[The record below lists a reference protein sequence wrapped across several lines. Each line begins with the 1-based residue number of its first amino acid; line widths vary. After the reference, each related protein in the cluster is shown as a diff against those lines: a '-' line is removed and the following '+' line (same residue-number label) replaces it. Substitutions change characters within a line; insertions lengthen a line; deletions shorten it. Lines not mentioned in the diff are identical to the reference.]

1 MPETPYIPL
10 TTLAPIHEVHHL
22 ILREINPLHL
32 LTLSKSIFNYLL
44 PKLYHTLPI
53 DSTNVKQILYG
64 VTSPG
69 GYKAQALS
77 HVKRLEIGM
86 NGRGDPLRAA
96 LHDLFEL
103 SSLPR
108 PLFSRLEHIHFGHS
122 LWEPYDGPGGMFEAL
137 LPSYIPPCHISFDLC
152 LNFLLVFFHEKS
164 ASHIT
169 FRVFHPSDCGKNSRP
184 YREVDWDVQGESKV
198 SADLYMLREWVVPRL
213 LGRSEEDLREELENF
228 FENGM
233 EDRFKFLY
241 DDTIAW
247 DWKKKYVVSVREEKL
262 EGQEI
267 SSKAESA
274 KQSFA
279 RWTCEEIKSEEAL
292 VRDLFKFIM
301 IQKQRRTDGLFHGV

>member
-1 MPETPYIPL
+1 MREPPNIPL

-22 ILREINPLHL
+22 IFREIDPLHL

-44 PKLYHTLPI
+44 PKLYHTLPV

-69 GYKAQALS
+69 GYKAGALS
-77 HVKRLEIGM
+77 YVKRLEIGID
-86 NGRGDPLRAA
+86 GRGDRLRTA

-122 LWEPYDGPGGMFEAL
+122 LWEPYDGPNGMFEAL

-152 LNFLLVFFHEKS
+152 LFPTEQIWSNRDYNLSRQRRLTNFLLMFFHETS

-169 FRVFHPSDCGKNSRP
+169 FRVFHPSDCTKSGRP

-198 SADLYMLREWVVPRL
+198 SADLHMLREWVVPRL
-213 LGRSEEDLREELENF
+213 LRRSEEELREELKGF
-228 FENGM
+228 FEKGM
-233 EDRFKFLY
+233 EDRFKFLH

-247 DWKKKYVVSVREEKL
+247 DWKKRYVVSVRDEKL
-262 EGQEI
+262 EGEDI
-267 SSKAESA
+267 SE
-274 KQSFA
+274 
-279 RWTCEEIKSEEAL
+279 
-292 VRDLFKFIM
+292 
-301 IQKQRRTDGLFHGV
+301 